1 MAGQRRQVAVDG
13 ATLSVMTWGDPAG
26 PPVVLLHCL
35 AGDADDWVVVAEA
48 LAADGRWVVA
58 PDMRGHGASG
68 RTSGY
73 SFDLM
78 RDDVVA
84 LADALGLER
93 FDLVGHSMGGSV
105 AILVEET
112 APHRLGRLVLEDTAP
127 ATGKREF
134 PVPPAEA
141 PEEVPFDWAM
151 LQALIAELNDPDPRA
166 WDDLPAITVPVL
178 VVGGG
183 PSSANDQDELV
194 ELAARVPDGRVVTI
208 DVGHHVHRAA
218 PTEYLSTVRPF
229 LTDPKSD

>member
-1 MAGQRRQVAVDG
+1 VG
-13 ATLSVMTWGDPAG
+13 
-26 PPVVLLHCL
+26 
-35 AGDADDWVVVAEA
+35 EA

-78 RDDVVA
+78 RDDVLA
-84 LADALGLER
+84 LADALGMER

-105 AILVEET
+105 AILVAEA
-112 APHRLGRLVLEDTAP
+112 APQRLTRLVLEDTAP

-141 PEEVPFDWAM
+141 PGELPFDW
-151 LQALIAELNDPDPRA
+151 
-166 WDDLPAITVPVL
+166 DDLSRITAPVL
-178 VVGGG
+178 VIGGG
-183 PSSANDQDELV
+183 PRSANDQDELV

-208 DVGHHVHRAA
+208 EVGHHVHRAA
-218 PTEYLSTVRPF
+218 PEEYLVHVRPS
-229 LTDPKSD
+229 LSEPASG

>member
-1 MAGQRRQVAVDG
+1 VG
-13 ATLSVMTWGDPAG
+13 
-26 PPVVLLHCL
+26 
-35 AGDADDWVVVAEA
+35 EA

-78 RDDVVA
+78 RDDVLA
-84 LADALGLER
+84 LADALGMER

-105 AILVEET
+105 AILVAEA
-112 APHRLGRLVLEDTAP
+112 APQRLTRLVLEDTAP

-141 PEEVPFDWAM
+141 PGELPFDWSM

-166 WDDLPAITVPVL
+166 WDDLSRITAPVL
-178 VVGGG
+178 VIGGG
-183 PSSANDQDELV
+183 PRSANDQDELV

-208 DVGHHVHRAA
+208 EVGHHVHRAA
-218 PTEYLSTVRPF
+218 PEEYLVHVRPF
-229 LTDPKSD
+229 LSEPASG

>member
-1 MAGQRRQVAVDG
+1 
-13 ATLSVMTWGDPAG
+13 
-26 PPVVLLHCL
+26 
-35 AGDADDWVVVAEA
+35 
-48 LAADGRWVVA
+48 
-58 PDMRGHGASG
+58 
-68 RTSGY
+68 
-73 SFDLM
+73 M

-105 AILVEET
+105 AILVAET

-218 PTEYLSTVRPF
+218 PTEFLSEVRPF
-229 LTDPKSD
+229 LTDPKSE